1 MITKIHLLKILT
13 AVSFLLVIISGEKLC
28 LFMGFYLLIA
38 IVNPGEVQESLYA
51 YLVTAF
57 TLYLYISGN
66 VKKKSKLD
74 DIICFIGIIAMQIGI
89 FLMLNFKYM
98 GIIDILFLFPF
109 TVLSC
114 ITLWLIVYR
123 RIVLTT

>member
-1 MITKIHLLKILT
+1 M
-13 AVSFLLVIISGEKLC
+13 S

-38 IVNPGEVQESLYA
+38 IVNPGEVHESLYA

-114 ITLWLIVYR
+114 ITLGLIVYR
-123 RIVLTT
+123 RIVITT

>member
-1 MITKIHLLKILT
+1 MCRFNEPSQ
-13 AVSFLLVIISGEKLC
+13 AVSFLLVIISGEKLS

-38 IVNPGEVQESLYA
+38 IVNPGEVHESLYA

-57 TLYLYISGN
+57 TLYLFISGN
-66 VKKKSKLD
+66 VRKKSKLD

-89 FLMLNFKYM
+89 FLTQNFKYM
-98 GIIDILFLFPF
+98 GIIDILFFLPL

-114 ITLWLIVYR
+114 TTLGLIVYR
-123 RIVLTT
+123 RIILLR